1 MALKRPKFI
10 IGAAGIF
17 IAGGLCLFWGKRAL
31 EKTIL
36 ERLVAFSEERGVIVS
51 SLRLSIKLP
60 AVLDLL
66 SGAGIRAPNDI
77 TASRKLTFDTEDIA
91 RAHQIRLMVL
101 RGVDVPTYVEHGI
114 ADIGVSGKEVLMEHG
129 EHGYYEPLDLRLG
142 FCNLMTAGIIDEQD
156 LPARFKV
163 ATKFVNISKRFYA
176 AKGCQVDIIKLYG
189 GMELAPITG
198 LAHRIVDIVETG
210 STLKANGLTAMELIA
225 PISTRLIVNKA
236 SMKMKHAAV
245 KDLLS
250 RLEQQITVE
259 PRDE

>member
-1 MALKRPKFI
+1 MKPVITIALSKGR
-10 IGAAGIF
+10 
-17 IAGGLCLFWGKRAL
+17 
-31 EKTIL
+31 
-36 ERLVAFSEERGVIVS
+36 V
-51 SLRLSIKLP
+51 LP

-66 SGAGIRAPNDI
+66 SGAGIRASDDI
-77 TASRKLTFDTEDIA
+77 AGSRKLTFDTEDIA
-91 RAHQIRLMVL
+91 DGYQIRLMVL

-142 FCNLMTAGIIDEQD
+142 FCDLMTAGIIDERD
-156 LPARFKV
+156 LPARIKV

-176 AKGCQVDIIKLYG
+176 TKGCQVDIIRLYG

-210 STLKANGLTAMELIA
+210 NTLKANGLTAMELIA

-236 SMKMKHAAV
+236 AMKMKHAAV
-245 KDLLS
+245 KSLLS
-250 RLEQQITVE
+250 RLENEITVE
-259 PRDE
+259 QRDE